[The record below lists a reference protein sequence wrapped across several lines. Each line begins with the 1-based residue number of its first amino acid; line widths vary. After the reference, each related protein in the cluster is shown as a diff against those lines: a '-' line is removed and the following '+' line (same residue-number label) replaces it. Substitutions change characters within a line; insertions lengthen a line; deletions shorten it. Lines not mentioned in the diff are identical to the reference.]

1 MSSEKKTTRRALIKS
16 ITLASLGGT
25 IGYSSLEEGHLARQL
40 LAGELGS
47 DQFQFN
53 EQEVATRH
61 EVDALS
67 GATRTSFTLPQR
79 ATLREKV
86 PMTQIGD
93 VKISRMILGGNLL
106 TGFVH
111 SRDLIYVG
119 ELAQRYNT
127 KQKVYETL
135 LLAEECGMNT
145 FLAYPGVLTML
156 QDYYKWTGGEIQY
169 ICDSR
174 SVDQVHQAIDGGAVA
189 CYPNGEWTDEHVRTE
204 NYDAIIEVLE
214 AIRKEGRPAG
224 LGAHRIIT
232 CQKLV
237 EKGILPDFWMKTY
250 HHSDYWSG
258 QHAQEHDNVFCRNPE
273 ATREFM
279 AGRPE
284 PWIAFKVCAAGA
296 IAPNVGIRYAF
307 EGGADFVCVGMYDFQ
322 LVDNVNC
329 CVEILKSELNRT
341 RPWRTETI
349 AADESEA

>member
-1 MSSEKKTTRRALIKS
+1 MTEKKPTRREVIKKL
-16 ITLASLGGT
+16 TLASLGGT
-25 IGYSSLEEGHLARQL
+25 IAYSSLEEGHLAKKLMADEYMSAQH
-40 LAGELGS
+40 
-47 DQFQFN
+47 QFQ
-53 EQEVATRH
+53 EQEVTTKH
-61 EVDALS
+61 EVDGVT

-79 ATLREKV
+79 AQLNEKL

-119 ELAQRYNT
+119 DLAQRYNT

-145 FLAYPGVLTML
+145 FLAYPGVLSML

-174 SVDQVHQAIDGGAVA
+174 SVKEVNQSIDGGAVG

-204 NYDAIIEVLE
+204 DYDAIIAVLE
-214 AIRKEGRPAG
+214 ATRKQGKLAG
-224 LGAHRIIT
+224 LGAHRIET

-250 HHSDYWSG
+250 HHSEYWSR
-258 QHAQEHDNVFCRNPE
+258 QHSKEYDNVYCRCPDE
-273 ATREFM
+273 TREFF
-279 AGRPE
+279 ATRPE

-296 IAPNVGIRYAF
+296 IHPSVGIRYAF

-322 LVDNVNC
+322 LVDNVNT
-329 CVEILKSELNRT
+329 CVDILKSDLNRA
-341 RPWRTETI
+341 RPWQTENI
-349 AADESEA
+349 AAEEDA